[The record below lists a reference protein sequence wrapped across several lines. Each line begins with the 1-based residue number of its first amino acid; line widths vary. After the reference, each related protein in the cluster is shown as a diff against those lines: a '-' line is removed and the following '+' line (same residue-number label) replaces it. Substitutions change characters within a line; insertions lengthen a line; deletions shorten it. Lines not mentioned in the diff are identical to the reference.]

1 MRIIGGTRAGLRLT
15 PPRALPVRPTTDMA
29 KEALFNILQNR
40 MDFAGMS
47 VLDLFAGT
55 GNITFEIASRGAAK
69 VLAVDVHFKCVQYV
83 NATARQLKLN
93 SVKAIKADALK
104 FIGGCSDSFDFI
116 FADPPYDLPQ
126 LPQLPDRILEQGM
139 LKSNAQLILEHSSTR
154 SIGPHPR
161 LVETRKYGYSTFS
174 FFQF

>member
-1 MRIIGGTRAGLRLT
+1 MGIVYEQRSTVCRQFFVHRCNPAGRTFGCSTSVFYVARTSPMRIIGGTRAGLRLT

-47 VLDLFAGT
+47 ILDLFAGT

-83 NATARQLKLN
+83 NATARQLKLD
-93 SVKAIKADALK
+93 AI
-104 FIGGCSDSFDFI
+104 
-116 FADPPYDLPQ
+116 
-126 LPQLPDRILEQGM
+126 
-139 LKSNAQLILEHSSTR
+139 
-154 SIGPHPR
+154 
-161 LVETRKYGYSTFS
+161 
-174 FFQF
+174 